1 MSVDLCGMKI
11 LRGVLAI
18 LALGSG
24 AAAVIVLMTWGEHQ
38 DPVLTLCVVVVTL
51 VGGLTRTFTP

>member
-1 MSVDLCGMKI
+1 MKI

>member
-1 MSVDLCGMKI
+1 MDVNLCGMKI
-11 LRGVLAI
+11 LRGVLTI

-38 DPVLTLCVVVVTL
+38 DAVLTLCVVVVTL
-51 VGGLTRTFTP
+51 VGGLTRIFTP